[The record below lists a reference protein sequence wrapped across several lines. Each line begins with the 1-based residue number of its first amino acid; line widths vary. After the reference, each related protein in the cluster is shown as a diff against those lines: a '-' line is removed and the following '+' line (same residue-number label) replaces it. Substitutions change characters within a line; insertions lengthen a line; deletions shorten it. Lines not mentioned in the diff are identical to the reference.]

1 MGDDDVL
8 AASGEGRFDGLRR
21 RAGFLLGPLAFF
33 AVWFADMGDMP
44 EAAHRMAAVM
54 AGVIVFW
61 VCESLPMP
69 VTALAGAALCVVLQI
84 APANKVFAPF
94 ADQLMFLFIG
104 SFILAR
110 GIFLNGLDRRVALTV
125 LSLEWVGARPGRV
138 LFAFGAVTAA
148 ASAWVSNTAITA
160 MMFAIGLSILKY
172 MLGDNPGTTLDD
184 APPSAD
190 DDVARSPDN
199 DVARSPDRATDSDRR
214 SPNETGRPAVDASA
228 AVGRPRHN
236 IERPRHNTERPPH
249 DTEIPPHNTPA
260 IGVSAKPRIDPRYA
274 TAMMLMTAFAASTG
288 GLATPVGTPPNVIGM
303 RSIETQLGV
312 DVPFFTWCLL
322 GVPVVVVLYLFMFTY
337 LNWFCPAGVKE
348 LPGSRDLLLAERNRL
363 GPWTTGERSTV
374 FAFLV
379 TVTLWMLPGVVQ
391 VIYGEDHEVYKTLRA
406 SLPEAVAAIV
416 GASLLFVLPGNG
428 GRKAINWREAVQID
442 WGVVLIYGGGVAF
455 GVLALETGLTD
466 AMGDAFREHLAGMG
480 PIAMLFAA
488 TAFGTIM
495 SEATSNTASATIV
508 VPIVISVAIPLGV
521 DPLSLALAAT
531 MGCSLGFMLPVSTP
545 CNAIVYGS
553 GYIPI
558 TRMIRYGFL
567 LDVAGVAVIVG
578 VIWYLLPLVR

>member
-1 MGDDDVL
+1 MSDENVGPT
-8 AASGEGRFDGLRR
+8 ASEGRFDALRR
-21 RAGFLLGPLAFF
+21 QAGFLLGPLAFF
-33 AVWFADMGDMP
+33 AVWFADMGDLP
-44 EAAHRMAAVM
+44 EPAHSMAAVM

-84 APANKVFAPF
+84 APANKAFAPF

-172 MLGDNPGTTLDD
+172 MLGDNPST
-184 APPSAD
+184 SM
-190 DDVARSPDN
+190 DDVARPPE
-199 DVARSPDRATDSDRR
+199 DVAQSPDRATNADRK
-214 SPNETGRPAVDASA
+214 SPNTR
-228 AVGRPRHN
+228 
-236 IERPRHNTERPPH
+236 
-249 DTEIPPHNTPA
+249 
-260 IGVSAKPRIDPRYA
+260 PRIDPRYA
-274 TAMMLMTAFAASTG
+274 TGVMLMTAFAASIG

-303 RSIETQLGV
+303 RAIETQLGI
-312 DVPFFTWCLL
+312 DIPFFTWCLL

-348 LPGSRDLLLAERNRL
+348 LPGSRDLLLAERNKL

-374 FAFLV
+374 LAFVV

-391 VIYGEDHEVYKTLRA
+391 LIYGENHEAYKMLRA
-406 SLPEAVAAIV
+406 SLPEAVGAIV
-416 GASLLFVLPGNG
+416 GATLLFVLPGNR
-428 GRKAINWREAVQID
+428 GRKAITWRDAVQID

-455 GVLALETGLTD
+455 GVLALDTGLTA
-466 AMGDAFREHLAGMG
+466 AMGEAFRDHSTGLG
-480 PIAMLFAA
+480 PLAMLFAA

-521 DPLSLALAAT
+521 DPLPLALAAT

-567 LDVAGVAVIVG
+567 LDVAGVTVIVG
-578 VIWYLLPLVR
+578 VIWFLLPMVR